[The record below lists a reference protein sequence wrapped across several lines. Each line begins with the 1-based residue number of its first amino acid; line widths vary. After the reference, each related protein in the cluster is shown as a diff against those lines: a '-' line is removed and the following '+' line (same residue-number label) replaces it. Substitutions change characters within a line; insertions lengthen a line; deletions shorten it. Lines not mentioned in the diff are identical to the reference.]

1 MSRLLA
7 GELIKVRTTRTALGF
22 GAASLLLVLAVV
34 LITTLTSDLAD
45 VQRKLDAVSFGSGI
59 AFLLLVFGAVGATGE
74 FRHRTIAPAVLIAPD
89 RLRLVIARLIAY
101 SLAAL
106 LFAIAIGAV
115 TFAVGLPLL
124 SGEPGPQPDTSDFV
138 RVAAGGLF
146 AMVLSA
152 AIGVSLGTLVRNQ
165 VAAVVGIL
173 VWLLVLEPLLPLL
186 IKERAS
192 RYLLS
197 QSLGRLGS
205 GGNHEIA
212 FTPSILIVLA
222 WAAVA
227 CGLALL
233 VDRRRDVD

>member
-1 MSRLLA
+1 MSRLLR

-34 LITTLTSDLAD
+34 LITILTSDLDD
-45 VQRKLDAVSFGSGI
+45 VQRKLNAVSFGSGI

-74 FRHRTIAPAVLIAPD
+74 FRHKTIAPAVLIAPD

-101 SLAAL
+101 SLTAL
-106 LFAIAIGAV
+106 LFAIAIGLV

-124 SGEPGPQPDTSDFV
+124 SGEPGPQPASGDYV
-138 RVAAGGLF
+138 RVAAGGLL
-146 AMVLSA
+146 AIVLSA

-173 VWLLVLEPLLPLL
+173 VWLLVAEPLLSLL

-197 QSLGRLGS
+197 ASLGRLGS
-205 GGNHEIA
+205 GGDAEIA
-212 FTPSILIVLA
+212 FAGSILIVLA
-222 WAAVA
+222 WAVVA
-227 CGLALL
+227 CVLALV